1 MAELVACLP
10 TCPAEARGAE
20 ADLSRRSAWR
30 GGGPVPPKR
39 VARRRTCPAEARG
52 AEANR
57 PAEARGAEAD
67 LSRRSAWRGG
77 GCSS

>member
-39 VARRRTCPAEARG
+39 VARRRM
-52 AEANR
+52 
-57 PAEARGAEAD
+57 
-67 LSRRSAWRGG
+67 LV
-77 GCSS
+77 